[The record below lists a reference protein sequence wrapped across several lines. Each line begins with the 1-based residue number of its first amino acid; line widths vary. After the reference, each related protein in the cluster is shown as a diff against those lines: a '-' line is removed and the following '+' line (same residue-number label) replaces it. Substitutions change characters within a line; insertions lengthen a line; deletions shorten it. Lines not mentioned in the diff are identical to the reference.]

1 MELVVAKKK
10 KIVFPLRITVEMKSR
25 LEDVSDKSNIKVSEI
40 MRQFIESGLKAVEHQ
55 PEEQYHTYK

>member
-40 MRQFIESGLKAVEHQ
+40 MRQFIESGLKAVEQQ
-55 PEEQYHTYK
+55 PEE